1 MRTLRRIRGRR
12 GLPRRR
18 GGSRL
23 QAGIGGLFAVAAV
36 VSLAAL
42 GGVVRSVSPAEAQYS
57 TNDSFAGATVIS
69 SLPFSDVVD
78 PAGASTEPN
87 EPQYCIYMPQTVWY
101 RYTPSTQQPLRAESS
116 GTGQQ
121 TMLNVYQAYGPAI
134 YNLNHVG
141 CAQNGSQVQFTA
153 QAGVTYYIQ
162 AGNLN
167 GGAEELH
174 VSLEQVPGP
183 PNDDF
188 GNATS
193 IGSLPYNNSVDT
205 TAATLEA
212 GEPSPSC
219 YGALAGSAW
228 FAYTPAASGSVSA
241 SINAFFTTEMAAY
254 TGNSLSGLT
263 QVGCRAFGGLMTIHV
278 DAGTTYYFQVGGMFG
293 SRGTLTFHLDVTPPP
308 QANFFQS
315 VSDPSSYDNIQF
327 YDQSSDPG
335 QVGIQSQA
343 WSFGDGGT
351 ATGCCPQH
359 RYTVDGDYTVELA
372 VTTTDGRTGSVRRV
386 IHVRTHDVGI
396 AKIAA
401 PQNGS
406 VGQTRQIQVSVF
418 DVRYPETVQVQLL
431 KSFPGGFEV
440 IGTLTQS
447 ISPRGKNQTTPYT
460 FNYTFTADDGNTG
473 KVTFKAVA
481 FIFGARDALPADN
494 EAIAP
499 PTKVSH

>member
-1 MRTLRRIRGRR
+1 MRTLRRIRGRP
-12 GLPRRR
+12 GTPRRR

-23 QAGIGGLFAVAAV
+23 QAGIGALFAFAAV

-42 GGVVRSVSPAEAQYS
+42 GGVGRSVSAAQAQYGS
-57 TNDSFAGATVIS
+57 NDSFDGATAIS
-69 SLPFSDVVD
+69 SLPFSDAVD
-78 PAGASTEPN
+78 SSAASTEPN
-87 EPQYCIYMPQTVWY
+87 EPQYCVYMPQTVWY
-101 RYTPSTQQPLRAESS
+101 RYTPSAQQLLRAESS

-121 TMLNVYQAYGPAI
+121 TMLNVYQAYGSAI
-134 YNLNHVG
+134 YNLSFVG

-162 AGNLN
+162 AGNLY
-167 GGAEELH
+167 GGAGELH
-174 VSLEQVPGP
+174 VSLQRIPGP

-188 GNATS
+188 GYAKS
-193 IGSLPYNNSVDT
+193 IGSLPYSDSVDT
-205 TAATLEA
+205 TAASLEA

-219 YGALAGSAW
+219 YGGLAGSAW
-228 FAYTPAASGSVSA
+228 YAYTPAASGSVST

-254 TGNSLSGLT
+254 TGSSVSGLT
-263 QVGCRAFGGLMTIHV
+263 QVGCRAFGGVMTIHV

-308 QANFFQS
+308 HADFFQS
-315 VSDPSSYDNIQF
+315 VSDPNSYDTIQF
-327 YDQSSDPG
+327 VDQSSDPG
-335 QVGIQSQA
+335 QLSIQSEA

-351 ATGCCPQH
+351 ATGCCPLH
-359 RYTVDGDYTVELA
+359 RYTADGDYTVELT
-372 VTTTDGRTGSVRRV
+372 VTTTDGRTGSIRRV

-406 VGQTRQIQVSVF
+406 TGQTRQIQVSVF
-418 DVRYPETVQVQLL
+418 DLRYPETVQVQLL
-431 KSFPGGFEV
+431 KSVPGGFEAV
-440 IGTLTQS
+440 GTLTQS
-447 ISPRGKNQTTPYT
+447 ISPRGRNQTTPYT
-460 FNYTFTADDGNTG
+460 FNYTFTADDADTG
-473 KVTFKAVA
+473 KVTFKAIA
-481 FIFGARDALPADN
+481 FIVGARDALPADN

>member
-1 MRTLRRIRGRR
+1 MRTVRTRERR
-12 GLPRRR
+12 GPPRWVGR
-18 GGSRL
+18 SRL
-23 QAGIGGLFAVAAV
+23 QAGIGGLFAIAAV

-42 GGVVRSVSPAEAQYS
+42 GGVGQSVNPAQAQYGS
-57 TNDSFAGATVIS
+57 NDGFDGATEIS
-69 SLPFSDVVD
+69 SLPFSDIVD
-78 PAGASTEPN
+78 TTGASTEPG
-87 EPQYCIYMPQTVWY
+87 EPQACNFMSQTVWY
-101 RYTPSTQQPLRAESS
+101 RYTPQSQEVLRADSS
-116 GTGQQ
+116 GTGPQ
-121 TMLNVYQAYGPAI
+121 TNLNVYQAVGLGI
-134 YNLNHVG
+134 GNLSFMG
-141 CAQNGSQVQFTA
+141 CAQNGSPVQFTA
-153 QAGVTYYIQ
+153 QAGVSYYIQ
-162 AGNLN
+162 AGILF
-167 GGAEELH
+167 GATGELH
-174 VSLEQVPGP
+174 VNLQRVAGP
-183 PNDDF
+183 ANDDF
-188 GNATS
+188 GNAAS
-193 IGSLPYNNSVDT
+193 IGSLPYDASVDT

-219 YGALAGSAW
+219 VGGLAGSAW
-228 FAYTPAASGSVSA
+228 YAFTPAASGSVSA

-406 VGQTRQIQVSVF
+406 VGQTRQILVSVF

-431 KSFPGGFEV
+431 KSVPGGFEV
-440 IGTLTQS
+440 VGTLTQS

-481 FIFGARDALPADN
+481 FIVGARDALPADN